1 MPKGLLFGPDLRRQD
16 RPDLPPKFKK
26 TKGKMKRKVTSRSK
40 GESRSKVQRDRKRE
54 ERKRKREDR
63 QVMRAQRRKEETQRK
78 AERGEPIV
86 TKVKA
91 KRDFKSNRGEE
102 HVDATILKLLGKTQ
116 KSKKVG
122 PRRRVAKP
130 EVVGPKW
137 RHGMREEKHE
147 SRSVKA
153 KHEKKTSV
161 TEKMREKIRPASKE
175 KMRRAAEK
183 SKVKA
188 AASGEIVIS
197 SEQQNPSFSRKK
209 SKAKADVSEEIV
221 ISSEQQ
227 SFSRKKIDVH
237 QVVPTI
243 NIGPDFEADRLDWA
257 VEKQCKL
264 VPIVDVGPDY
274 EAEGGLCGSGV
285 GASELAWPLP
295 IQAPLEPMPPCMAF
309 YQVRR
314 Q

>member
-130 EVVGPKW
+130 EVAVPKW
-137 RHGMREEKHE
+137 RHGMREERHE

-153 KHEKKTSV
+153 KSPKETSV

-183 SKVKA
+183 SKAKA

-197 SEQQNPSFSRKK
+197 SERPNLNLSFSRKK
-209 SKAKADVSEEIV
+209 KKAGAADEKQAKAGV
-221 ISSEQQ
+221 Q
-227 SFSRKKIDVH
+227 
-237 QVVPTI
+237 QVVPTV
-243 NIGPDFEADRLDWA
+243 NVGSDYEADGLDWA
-257 VEKQCKL
+257 VEKPCKL

-274 EAEGGLCGSGV
+274 EADGGLCGSGE

-295 IQAPLEPMPPCMAF
+295 IQAPLEPMPPCMQF

>member
-1 MPKGLLFGPDLRRQD
+1 MFGPDLRRQD
-16 RPDLPPKFKK
+16 RSDLPPKFKK

-130 EVVGPKW
+130 EVAVPKW
-137 RHGMREEKHE
+137 RHGMREERHE

-153 KHEKKTSV
+153 KSPKETSV

-183 SKVKA
+183 SKAKA

-197 SEQQNPSFSRKK
+197 SERPNLNLSFSRKK
-209 SKAKADVSEEIV
+209 KKAGAADEKQAKAGV
-221 ISSEQQ
+221 Q
-227 SFSRKKIDVH
+227 
-237 QVVPTI
+237 QVVPTV
-243 NIGPDFEADRLDWA
+243 NVGSDYEADGLDWA

-264 VPIVDVGPDY
+264 VPMVDVGPDY

-295 IQAPLEPMPPCMAF
+295 VQAPLEPMPPCMAF

>member
-1 MPKGLLFGPDLRRQD
+1 MFGPDLRRQD

-130 EVVGPKW
+130 EVAVPKW
-137 RHGMREEKHE
+137 RHGMREERHE

-153 KHEKKTSV
+153 KSPKETSV

-183 SKVKA
+183 SKAKA

-197 SEQQNPSFSRKK
+197 SERPNLNLSFSRKK
-209 SKAKADVSEEIV
+209 KKAGAADEKQAKAGV
-221 ISSEQQ
+221 Q
-227 SFSRKKIDVH
+227 
-237 QVVPTI
+237 QVVPTV
-243 NIGPDFEADRLDWA
+243 NVGSDYEADGLDWA
-257 VEKQCKL
+257 VEKPCKL

-274 EAEGGLCGSGV
+274 EADGGLCGSGE

-295 IQAPLEPMPPCMAF
+295 IQAPLEPMPPCMQF

>member
-1 MPKGLLFGPDLRRQD
+1 MPKGLLFGPDLRRSD

-26 TKGKMKRKVTSRSK
+26 TKKTKRKVTSRSK

-54 ERKRKREDR
+54 ERKEKREERLKDK
-63 QVMRAQRRKEETQRK
+63 AQRREEEKKRR
-78 AERGEPIV
+78 AETGERFEI
-86 TKVKA
+86 KVKA
-91 KRDFKSNRGEE
+91 KRDFKSNHGAE

-130 EVVGPKW
+130 EVAVPKW
-137 RHGMREEKHE
+137 RHGMREERHE

-153 KHEKKTSV
+153 KSPKETSV

-183 SKVKA
+183 SKAKA

-197 SEQQNPSFSRKK
+197 SERPNLNLSFSRKK
-209 SKAKADVSEEIV
+209 KKAGAADEKQAKAGV
-221 ISSEQQ
+221 Q
-227 SFSRKKIDVH
+227 
-237 QVVPTI
+237 QVVPTV
-243 NIGPDFEADRLDWA
+243 NVGSDYEADGLDWA
-257 VEKQCKL
+257 VEKPCKL

-274 EAEGGLCGSGV
+274 EADGGLCGSGE

-295 IQAPLEPMPPCMAF
+295 IQAPLEPMPPCMQF

>member
-1 MPKGLLFGPDLRRQD
+1 MFGPDLRRQD
-16 RPDLPPKFKK
+16 RSDLPPKFKK

-102 HVDATILKLLGKTQ
+102 QVDATILKLLGKTQ

-130 EVVGPKW
+130 EVAVPKW
-137 RHGMREEKHE
+137 RHGMREERHE

-153 KHEKKTSV
+153 KSPKETSV

-183 SKVKA
+183 SKAKA
-188 AASGEIVIS
+188 AASGEMVIS
-197 SEQQNPSFSRKK
+197 SEQQHPSFSRSK
-209 SKAKADVSEEIV
+209 SKAGAAEVQHPKV
-221 ISSEQQ
+221 
-227 SFSRKKIDVH
+227 DVH
-237 QVVPTI
+237 QVVPTV
-243 NIGPDFEADRLDWA
+243 NLGPDYEADGLDWA

-264 VPIVDVGPDY
+264 VPMVDVGPDY

-295 IQAPLEPMPPCMAF
+295 VQAPLEPMPPCMAF

-314 Q
+314 R

>member
-1 MPKGLLFGPDLRRQD
+1 MFGPDLRRQD
-16 RPDLPPKFKK
+16 RSDLPPKFKK

-130 EVVGPKW
+130 EVAVPKW
-137 RHGMREEKHE
+137 RHGMREERHE

-153 KHEKKTSV
+153 KSPKETSV

-183 SKVKA
+183 SKAKA

-197 SEQQNPSFSRKK
+197 SERPNLNLSFSRKK
-209 SKAKADVSEEIV
+209 KKAGAADEKQAKAGV
-221 ISSEQQ
+221 Q
-227 SFSRKKIDVH
+227 
-237 QVVPTI
+237 QVVPTV
-243 NIGPDFEADRLDWA
+243 NVGPDYEADGLDWA

-264 VPIVDVGPDY
+264 VPMVDVGPDY

-295 IQAPLEPMPPCMAF
+295 VQAPLEPMPPCMAF

>member
-1 MPKGLLFGPDLRRQD
+1 MPKGLLFGPDLRRLD

-26 TKGKMKRKVTSRSK
+26 TKKKTKRKVTSRSK

-54 ERKRKREDR
+54 ERKKKREDR
-63 QVMRAQRRKEETQRK
+63 LQRREEEKQRQ
-78 AERGEPIV
+78 AEIGEPVV

-91 KRDFKSNRGEE
+91 KRVFKSNHGAEQ
-102 HVDATILKLLGKTQ
+102 VDATILKLLGKTQ

-130 EVVGPKW
+130 EVAVPKW
-137 RHGMREEKHE
+137 RHGMREERHE

-153 KHEKKTSV
+153 KSPKKTSV
-161 TEKMREKIRPASKE
+161 TEKMREKIRSASEE
-175 KMRRAAEK
+175 KMRRAGEK
-183 SKVKA
+183 RKA
-188 AASGEIVIS
+188 KADASGEIVIS

-227 SFSRKKIDVH
+227 TQSFSRKKIDVH
-237 QVVPTI
+237 QVVPTV

>member
-1 MPKGLLFGPDLRRQD
+1 MFGPDLRRQD
-16 RPDLPPKFKK
+16 RSDLPPKFKK

-130 EVVGPKW
+130 EVAVPQW
-137 RHGMREEKHE
+137 RHGMREERHE

-153 KHEKKTSV
+153 KSPKETSV

-183 SKVKA
+183 SKAKA

-197 SEQQNPSFSRKK
+197 SERPNLNLSFSRKK
-209 SKAKADVSEEIV
+209 KKAGAADEKQAKAGV
-221 ISSEQQ
+221 Q
-227 SFSRKKIDVH
+227 
-237 QVVPTI
+237 QVVPTV
-243 NIGPDFEADRLDWA
+243 NVGSDYEADGLDWA
-257 VEKQCKL
+257 VEKPCKL

-274 EAEGGLCGSGV
+274 EADGGLCGSGE

-295 IQAPLEPMPPCMAF
+295 IQAPLEPMPPCMQF

>member
-102 HVDATILKLLGKTQ
+102 QVDATILKLLGKTQ

-130 EVVGPKW
+130 EVAVPKW
-137 RHGMREEKHE
+137 RHGMREERHE

-153 KHEKKTSV
+153 KSPKETSV

-183 SKVKA
+183 SKAKA

-197 SEQQNPSFSRKK
+197 SERPNLNLSFSRKK
-209 SKAKADVSEEIV
+209 KKAGAADEKQAKAGV
-221 ISSEQQ
+221 Q
-227 SFSRKKIDVH
+227 
-237 QVVPTI
+237 QVVPTV
-243 NIGPDFEADRLDWA
+243 NVGSDYEADGLDWA
-257 VEKQCKL
+257 VEKPCKL

-274 EAEGGLCGSGV
+274 EADGGLCGSGV

-295 IQAPLEPMPPCMAF
+295 VQAPLEPMPPCMAF

-314 Q
+314 R

>member
-130 EVVGPKW
+130 EVAVPKW
-137 RHGMREEKHE
+137 RHGMREERHE

-153 KHEKKTSV
+153 KSPKETSV

-183 SKVKA
+183 SKAKA
-188 AASGEIVIS
+188 AASGEMVIS
-197 SEQQNPSFSRKK
+197 SEQQNPSFSRSK
-209 SKAKADVSEEIV
+209 SKAGAAEVQHPKV
-221 ISSEQQ
+221 
-227 SFSRKKIDVH
+227 DVH
-237 QVVPTI
+237 QVVPTV
-243 NIGPDFEADRLDWA
+243 NVGPDYEADGLDWA

-264 VPIVDVGPDY
+264 VPMVDVGPDY

-295 IQAPLEPMPPCMAF
+295 VQAPLEPMPPCMAF

-314 Q
+314 R

>member
-130 EVVGPKW
+130 EVAVPKW
-137 RHGMREEKHE
+137 RHGMREERHE

-153 KHEKKTSV
+153 KSPKETSV

-209 SKAKADVSEEIV
+209 SKAGAAEVQHPKV
-221 ISSEQQ
+221 
-227 SFSRKKIDVH
+227 DVH
-237 QVVPTI
+237 QVVPTV
-243 NIGPDFEADRLDWA
+243 NVGPDYEADGLDWA

-264 VPIVDVGPDY
+264 VPMVDVGPDY

-295 IQAPLEPMPPCMAF
+295 VQAPLEPMPPCMAF

-314 Q
+314 R

>member
-1 MPKGLLFGPDLRRQD
+1 MFGPDLRRQD
-16 RPDLPPKFKK
+16 RSDLPPKFKK

-130 EVVGPKW
+130 EVAVPKW
-137 RHGMREEKHE
+137 RHGMREERHE

-153 KHEKKTSV
+153 KSPKETSV

-183 SKVKA
+183 SKAKA

-197 SEQQNPSFSRKK
+197 SERPNLNLSFSRKK
-209 SKAKADVSEEIV
+209 KKAGAADEKQAKAGV
-221 ISSEQQ
+221 Q
-227 SFSRKKIDVH
+227 
-237 QVVPTI
+237 QVVPTV

-274 EAEGGLCGSGV
+274 EADGGLCGSGE

-295 IQAPLEPMPPCMAF
+295 IQAPLEPMPPCMQF

>member
-102 HVDATILKLLGKTQ
+102 QVDATILKLLGKTQ

-130 EVVGPKW
+130 EVAVPKW
-137 RHGMREEKHE
+137 RHGMREERHE

-153 KHEKKTSV
+153 KSPKETSV

-175 KMRRAAEK
+175 KMRRAAVK
-183 SKVKA
+183 SKAKA

-197 SEQQNPSFSRKK
+197 SERPNLNLSFSRKK
-209 SKAKADVSEEIV
+209 KKAGAADEKQAMAGV
-221 ISSEQQ
+221 Q
-227 SFSRKKIDVH
+227 
-237 QVVPTI
+237 QVVPTV
-243 NIGPDFEADRLDWA
+243 NVGPDYEADGLDWA

-264 VPIVDVGPDY
+264 VPMVDVGPDY

-295 IQAPLEPMPPCMAF
+295 VQAPLEPMPPCMAF

-314 Q
+314 R

>member
-102 HVDATILKLLGKTQ
+102 QVDATILKLLGKTQ

-137 RHGMREEKHE
+137 RHGMREERHE

-153 KHEKKTSV
+153 KSPKETSV

-183 SKVKA
+183 SKAKA

-197 SEQQNPSFSRKK
+197 SERPNLNLSFSRKK
-209 SKAKADVSEEIV
+209 KKAGAADEKQAKAGV
-221 ISSEQQ
+221 Q
-227 SFSRKKIDVH
+227 
-237 QVVPTI
+237 QVVPTV
-243 NIGPDFEADRLDWA
+243 NVGSDYEADGLDWA

-264 VPIVDVGPDY
+264 VPMVDVGPDY

-295 IQAPLEPMPPCMAF
+295 VQAPLEPMPPCMAF

-314 Q
+314 R